1 MSTAHAG
8 PGDYSRVPN
17 PEQALKYAIQHIA
30 GPRVEIIEG
39 VITPV
44 SPSWAHESAI
54 DLIREQIGPRMRELG
69 LRAGSG
75 NLDLP
80 GTANFYQPD
89 LAVVPAELA
98 KTEGALLPDQT
109 LLVVEVTSPS
119 NGDTDRTTKRRRY
132 SQFGAPVYLL
142 VDRQERTCTLFSQP
156 GELGYTLVE
165 GPHPFGVPVRLPAPF
180 DLDLATGEF

>member
-1 MSTAHAG
+1 MSTVPAG
-8 PGDYSRVPN
+8 PGDYRHVPN

-30 GPRVEIIEG
+30 GDRVEIVEG

-44 SPSWAHESAI
+44 SPSWAHETAV

-80 GTANFYQPD
+80 GTENFYVPD

-98 KTEGALLPDQT
+98 RTEGALLPHQT

-119 NGDTDRTTKRRRY
+119 NGDTDRTAKRRRY

-142 VDRQERTCTLFSQP
+142 VDRQERTCTVFSRP
-156 GELGYTLVE
+156 GQLGYTLVE
-165 GPHPFGVPVRLPAPF
+165 GPHPFGAAIRLPEPF
-180 DLDLATGEF
+180 DLDLDTGGF